1 MSKFDKLVK
10 KIVAKEGKSPEA
22 AAKIAYTAG
31 VRKMGKQE
39 MSEKAQAGKK
49 KKC

>member
-22 AAKIAYTAG
+22 AAKIAYVAG
-31 VRKMGKQE
+31 AKKYSRSSMQE
-39 MSEKAQAGKK
+39 KSAEGR

>member
-22 AAKIAYTAG
+22 AAKIAYVAG
-31 VRKMGKQE
+31 AKKTGKEKMQ
-39 MSEKAQAGKK
+39 EKAQAGKK
-49 KKC
+49 KC